1 MSLVPRALVC
11 LSFTGIIQACMAPVS
26 VGSATNDEFAH
37 TAPQRM
43 HVFNAHLA
51 SGGRRRRRPS
61 SAAVIAVIDNCEFIL
76 RLCLNISFRH
86 PENGCCSGWR
96 PLHHHCFC
104 FICHLC
110 LVCSIC
116 VSRQCVCVGLHAQ
129 ITILNIAICVSALN
143 DTAILISHV
152 ARTTI
157 QLCVICVRRYFS
169 LRFILRHQPQTR
181 AYCIITFRC
190 TLFMSAALANFIS
203 RQTNR
208 GQLHPIKLSIDSN
221 CGFDCSAE
229 HTKSLAIKQRN
240 KQNAKFISNIF
251 LIQWIFS

>member
-1 MSLVPRALVC
+1 MYITAAPERLLFHALLSVYHLRVLFRPAWFPYQLAALRTMSCTPGVRWP
-11 LSFTGIIQACMAPVS
+11 P
-26 VGSATNDEFAH
+26 
-37 TAPQRM
+37 
-43 HVFNAHLA
+43 
-51 SGGRRRRRPS
+51 
-61 SAAVIAVIDNCEFIL
+61 AVIAVIDNCEFIL